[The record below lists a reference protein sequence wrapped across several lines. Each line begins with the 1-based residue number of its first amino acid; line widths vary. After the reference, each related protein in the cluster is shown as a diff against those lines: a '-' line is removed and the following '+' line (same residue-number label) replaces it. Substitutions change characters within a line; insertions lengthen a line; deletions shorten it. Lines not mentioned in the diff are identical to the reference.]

1 VHLFETRCPSKIIFS
16 KKLAARLSR
25 PVINPKM
32 AALALAVALVVVTG
46 GFSYVYLQSQ
56 SSLAQK
62 DASIANLE
70 ASLALAKLNVTEV
83 QLESLGLN
91 LSIANLQQQILGL
104 KINQT
109 ASEFRIISLK
119 AQLATLRNQSALTS
133 LELGIV
139 YHIATISV
147 SQFSVNATIS
157 VPPGT
162 STQISSGTARAN
174 WTLAFLS
181 PKGCPLAGIQ
191 VVKQPEAI
199 AILLNSTDPPIT
211 SEYMSFGPQAFSI
224 SFENVG
230 PATVQCTYSAFSVYG
245 A

>member
-1 VHLFETRCPSKIIFS
+1 LSK
-16 KKLAARLSR
+16 
-25 PVINPKM
+25 PVIN
-32 AALALAVALVVVTG
+32 ARTTALALGVALVIVIAV
-46 GFSYVYLQSQ
+46 FSYVYFQSQ
-56 SSLAQK
+56 STLAQK
-62 DASIANLE
+62 DASIATLE

-83 QLESLGLN
+83 QLESLELN

-109 ASEFRIISLK
+109 ASEFRIITLK
-119 AQLATLRNQSALTS
+119 SQLATLRNQSALSS
-133 LELGIV
+133 LELGII

-147 SQFSVNATIS
+147 NQISVNATIS

-162 STQISSGTARAN
+162 STQISSGTSGAN

-181 PKGCPLAGIQ
+181 PKGCPVAGIQ

-245 A
+245 T